1 MLALLRFVS
10 TYVLVTERCKKSL
23 KIDYVNL
30 VHVYL

>member
-10 TYVLVTERCKKSL
+10 ICDWKMQKKVLKTDDE
-23 KIDYVNL
+23 NL